1 MIDVRAGILAVT
13 ICLVIALIDNAPR
26 PVKSVQTDYCAQ
38 PVWDKWGRE
47 IGARYVPCD
56 QLDRYE
62 EA

>member
-26 PVKSVQTDYCAQ
+26 PVKPVQVDYCSQ

-47 IGARYVPCD
+47 IGAMYVVCSE
-56 QLDRYE
+56 LDRYE